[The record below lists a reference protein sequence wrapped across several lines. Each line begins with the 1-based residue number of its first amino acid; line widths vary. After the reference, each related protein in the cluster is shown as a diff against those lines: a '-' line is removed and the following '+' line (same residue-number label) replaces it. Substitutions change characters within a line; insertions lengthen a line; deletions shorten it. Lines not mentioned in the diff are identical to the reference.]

1 MGGWLPRSD
10 VVVRWPG
17 VIKPGTTV
25 NATISHQDWLP
36 TLLAA
41 AGDGEVKERLLEGM
55 EVGDMMYKVHL
66 DGYNFLP
73 YLKGDVAEAPRKEF
87 FYFADTGALEALRYN
102 KWKMHFR
109 LSPENIWD
117 RGPELKVF
125 PQLINLRSDPFEEGI
140 GAMAYKDW
148 MFKHVFT
155 LVPAQAIVGRFL
167 KTLAEYPP
175 RQKAADFGL
184 DRVMEQLH
192 EAKQN

>member
-1 MGGWLPRSD
+1 MTTPSKRAIPGAPRAFSCE
-10 VVVRWPG
+10 RG
-17 VIKPGTTV
+17 MALIL
-25 NATISHQDWLP
+25 AIAAILLI
-36 TLLAA
+36 TLLGLALTSS
-41 AGDGEVKERLLEGM
+41 GILSVSLTTNKQDGTQ
-55 EVGDMMYKVHL
+55 
-66 DGYNFLP
+66 
-73 YLKGDVAEAPRKEF
+73 A
-87 FYFADTGALEALRYN
+87 FYFADTGVLEALRYN